1 MRALVVA
8 SAMCL
13 SMLSLATAT
22 EAQAATRKPTRIE
35 PQGLAAALQRLAK
48 EREFQIVFR
57 PEVVQDR
64 RTAGATGELT
74 ANEALTQLLAGTNLT
89 FRYLNDHTVTIE
101 PIAPA
106 SPPKSTLPAKG
117 SPPASRIESNGPLS
131 GRMRLAQAGGAST
144 ASSESSAQG
153 DSSAENAMSLEE
165 VVVTGSHLRGG
176 ESRGGTN
183 LRIATSVEIEESGV
197 SSLAGF
203 LKKIPEIGA
212 EGFGENR
219 VNTSSPGTAA
229 VSLRGLGANSTLVL
243 LNGRRVSPAPFAQ
256 GGSAAALGTIQFVD
270 INMIPVDAIS
280 RVEVLK
286 DGASALYG
294 ADAVAGVVNFILKDQ
309 ADGVTLRTYAGDF
322 PGDISASSF
331 KASAFGGT
339 TLGNFKFFAL
349 GNYMHQERIQ
359 YGQLSPKRVALSNG
373 SNPGTF
379 IVPVGAINPIT
390 GEVVPAGTPAAD
402 RTFTVDGSS
411 GTSSPVFNTTPATDP
426 QNRYDINAELMP
438 QPRVTR
444 AGALANATYEL
455 GSSLAAYAE
464 LNYQRNTNDEFLSA
478 SPITNLNTVILPADA
493 VYNPFGVT
501 VTNSPA
507 AGANLVY
514 RFTEAGPR
522 ITETTNEFSR
532 VVTGL
537 KGGFGSTWSWDASV
551 LYNHATSHNDLAGGW
566 LSQAAVNAALAD
578 PNPATAL
585 NLFTNGSVRNSPET
599 IDRLRSNA
607 TRDAFTDL
615 LSVGVKATGAVFE
628 LPTGTVNL
636 AIGAEWRE
644 ERFRDKRSDDQL
656 LNQST
661 PVGESRGTRRAE
673 AAYAEIS
680 VPLASPANGIPA
692 LHALDLNLSGR
703 AEHYSDAG
711 FSNTAVPKIGLRWQP
726 LGEQIT
732 LRASWGKGFRAPSL
746 AELYQP
752 QTTSVAFNL
761 PDPLRAGRP
770 GSNVNDGAT
779 GQRQVVSGGNTELR
793 PEKSESWNYGVL
805 FRPSFAEGLSLSL
818 DYYEIEVE
826 DRIGPPAAANV
837 VLANPD
843 LFPGFVDRAAPTASD
858 LANGLPGE
866 LIRIRTVIGNF
877 GTASTD
883 GLDLAAEYR
892 FGSESLG
899 EFTFR
904 ASGSRVLH
912 TRIQSRR
919 DLPTVDTAGTYE
931 VPRTRGSGS
940 VSWNRGDWGAVVTAD
955 YVSSFDDL
963 APSVLRVDSQTVAG
977 LQASYHFPY
986 MTKVTLGVNNLFDKK
1001 PPLTGSSTG
1010 YAERTSYYLPRFI
1023 YLDATKRF

>member
-1 MRALVVA
+1 VR
-8 SAMCL
+8 
-13 SMLSLATAT
+13 
-22 EAQAATRKPTRIE
+22 
-35 PQGLAAALQRLAK
+35 
-48 EREFQIVFR
+48 
-57 PEVVQDR
+57 DR
-64 RTAGATGELT
+64 RTGGAAGELT

-89 FRYLNDHTVTIE
+89 FRYLNDRTVTIE
-101 PIAPA
+101 PMTSP
-106 SPPKSTLPAKG
+106 SPPESAAPVPG
-117 SPPASRIESNGPLS
+117 SPPVSRAGSKASPSGPL
-131 GRMRLAQAGGAST
+131 RLAQAGAP
-144 ASSESSAQG
+144 SSASAG
-153 DSSAENAMSLEE
+153 SSSRDDSSVNDAGTLEE

-176 ESRGGTN
+176 DSRGAAN

-197 SSLAGF
+197 SSVAGF

-270 INMIPVDAIS
+270 INMIPVDALS

-286 DGASALYG
+286 DGASAIYG

-309 ADGVTLRTYAGDF
+309 ADGLTLRTYAGDF
-322 PGDISASSF
+322 PGGISASSF

-339 TLGNFKFFAL
+339 TLGNFRFFAL

-379 IVPVGAINPIT
+379 IVPAGARNPIT
-390 GEVVPAGTPAAD
+390 GEIIAAGTPVAD
-402 RTFTVDGSS
+402 RTFTVDASS
-411 GTSSPVFNTTPATDP
+411 SATSPVFNTTPASAA
-426 QNRYDINAELMP
+426 QNRYNINEELMP

-444 AGALANATYEL
+444 AGALATATYEF
-455 GSSLAAYAE
+455 SPTLAAYAE

-507 AGANLVY
+507 DGANLIY

-532 VVTGL
+532 AVAGL
-537 KGGFGSTWSWDASV
+537 KGDFASTWSWDASV
-551 LYNHATSHNDLAGGW
+551 LYNHSTSHNDLAGGW

-585 NLFTNGSVRNSPET
+585 NLFTNGSIRNAPGT
-599 IDRLRSNA
+599 IERLRSNA
-607 TRDAFTDL
+607 TRDAFTTL
-615 LSVGVKATGAVFE
+615 LSVGVKATGALFD

-644 ERFRDKRSDDQL
+644 ERFRDRRSDDQL

-680 VPLASPANGIPA
+680 VPLASPANAIPA

-711 FSNTAVPKIGLRWQP
+711 FSSTAVPKIGLRWQP
-726 LGEQIT
+726 LGEQVT

-752 QTTSVAFNL
+752 QTTSIAFNL

-805 FRPSFAEGLSLSL
+805 FRPSFAEGFSLSL
-818 DYYEIEVE
+818 DYYEIEVD
-826 DRIGPPAAANV
+826 DRIGPPAAASV
-837 VLANPD
+837 ILANPD
-843 LFPGFVDRAAPTASD
+843 LFPGFVDRAAPTAGD
-858 LANGLPGE
+858 VANGLPGE
-866 LIRIRTVIGNF
+866 LLRIRTVIGNF

-883 GLDLAAEYR
+883 GVDVAAEYR
-892 FGSESLG
+892 FGTANLG
-899 EFTFR
+899 DFTLR

-940 VSWNRGDWGAVVTAD
+940 VSWSRGDWGAVVTAD
-955 YVSSFDDL
+955 YISSFDDL
-963 APSVLRVDSQTVAG
+963 APSTVRVASQTVAG
-977 LQASYHFPY
+977 FQASYNFPY
-986 MTKVTLGVNNLFDKK
+986 MTKVTLGVNNLFDRK
-1001 PPLTGSSTG
+1001 PPLTSSSTG